1 MNNLFRY
8 QDYRGQVDK
17 AFQICMRNHKAL
29 IVWQKGIKMVKLLYE
44 ITRTFPQYE
53 MYGVTAQMRRAAI
66 SIPSN
71 IAEGFARDSNK
82 ELMHFLY
89 VSLGSAS
96 ELETQ
101 LIICRE
107 IGYLQEERYEELMR
121 MNNEVIRMISALI
134 NKRRE
139 MTS

>member
-1 MNNLFRY
+1 M
-8 QDYRGQVDK
+8 
-17 AFQICMRNHKAL
+17 A
-29 IVWQKGIKMVKLLYE
+29 KGIKMVKLLYE

-139 MTS
+139 MTL